1 MLFCFRIVGDDDGGE
16 LFSPE
21 EYKQYK
27 KKVLPMVSEPGRD
40 SRSTDLIIVPDDTIQ
55 NFTGADG
62 Y

>member
-40 SRSTDLIIVPDDTIQ
+40 SR
-55 NFTGADG
+55 
-62 Y
+62 